1 MNRQEHLEWCKKRAL
16 EYVEVNDLSQAFASM
31 ASDLKKHPETEK
43 HSAINLGM
51 MMKLAKLVIVKAKTK
66 KECENYFKMIS
77 ANDDVEVY
85 DIDYMRMEKPKL
97 SEAKYT

>member
-1 MNRQEHLEWCKKRAL
+1 MQ
-16 EYVEVNDLSQAFASM
+16 V
-31 ASDLKKHPETEK
+31 
-43 HSAINLGM
+43 
-51 MMKLAKLVIVKAKTK
+51 AKLVIVKGTK
-66 KECENYFKMIS
+66 KECEDYFKMIS